1 MELKIEKMAFGA
13 RPNKYM
19 PDQELYNYLK
29 EEGVRQMVSDHYD
42 LLAQSSFKHLFPSNP
57 VGLDAAKER
66 SADFFV
72 QRLGGPDYFNQHRGK
87 PVLVRRHLPFKI
99 TPDARI
105 VWLECYREV
114 LLKLDAPEHLVKAFW
129 LFLHDFSNWMVNTPD
144 GSFSMPKHEEG
155 TE

>member
-1 MELKIEKMAFGA
+1 MELKIDRMTFGA
-13 RPNKYM
+13 RPNQYM
-19 PDQELYNYLK
+19 PDLELYQHLG
-29 EEGVRQMVSDHYD
+29 EEGVRKMVSDHYD
-42 LLAQSSFKHLFPSNP
+42 LLVQSSIKHLFPTNP

-87 PVLVRRHLPFKI
+87 PMLVRRHMPFKI

-114 LLKLDAPEHLVKAFW
+114 LLKLEAPEHLIVAFW
-129 LFLHDFSNWMVNTPD
+129 KYLHDFSNWMVNTPD
-144 GSFSMPKHEEG
+144 GSFSLPKQ
-155 TE
+155 

>member
-1 MELKIEKMAFGA
+1 MDLKIEKMTFGA

-19 PDQELYNYLK
+19 PDKELYNYLG
-29 EEGVRQMVSDHYD
+29 EEGVRKMVSDHYD
-42 LLAQSSFKHLFPSNP
+42 LLAQSSINHLFPSNP

-87 PVLVRRHLPFKI
+87 PMLVNRHLPFKI
-99 TPDARI
+99 NANARI

-114 LLKLDAPEHLVKAFW
+114 LLKMDAPEHLVVAFW
-129 LFLHDFSNWMVNTPD
+129 KFLHDFSNWMVNTPD
-144 GSFSMPKHEEG
+144 GSFSVLQENK
-155 TE
+155 